1 MSFVL
6 FSAFSGFAGRKK
18 NFKEIG
24 NAFQVKG
31 EIGTACTMDFVF
43 SSSWGSSTI
52 DRNLSL

>member
-43 SSSWGSSTI
+43 FKLLGVVRQSTGI
-52 DRNLSL
+52 

>member
-31 EIGTACTMDFVF
+31 EMANVTTSALL
-43 SSSWGSSTI
+43 SSWLVMFPVSVFWAVC
-52 DRNLSL
+52 